1 MNSDYNNDFEY
12 QPQPKKKNSST
23 TIVLLVIGLFFV
35 CSCCCPII
43 SMAAQVLLSMR
54 GEADREIAEYDTPV
68 NAMVVDIKTETN
80 ERHPDRIKYTFTY
93 EYEYNG
99 TKYRSDFQRKMKKRY
114 RNEGDQVEIKINPN
128 SPEDFYDPI
137 FLDDI
142 LKQEHLLA
150 MVLAMVVIIPTLF
163 IFGALILLVSKMK
176 KNNKIKNDM
185 DYIDTGISEDNY
197 YDPYDD
203 HR

>member
-1 MNSDYNNDFEY
+1 
-12 QPQPKKKNSST
+12 
-23 TIVLLVIGLFFV
+23 
-35 CSCCCPII
+35 
-43 SMAAQVLLSMR
+43 
-54 GEADREIAEYDTPV
+54 
-68 NAMVVDIKTETN
+68 
-80 ERHPDRIKYTFTY
+80 
-93 EYEYNG
+93 
-99 TKYRSDFQRKMKKRY
+99 MKKRY

-142 LKQEHLLA
+142 MKQEHLLA

-176 KNNKIKNDM
+176 KYNKIKNDM